1 MEAFLKQFFHML
13 SPFVVLLGVLVIF
26 FYEKMDKIAK
36 KKIGGASTKSFARL
50 ETNIMVLHNQLVK
63 IKTLLGILCVLI
75 GALLFFAI

>member
-1 MEAFLKQFFHML
+1 MEAVLKQFFHIL

-26 FYEKMDKIAK
+26 FYEKVDKIANK
-36 KKIGGASTKSFARL
+36 RISGVSTKSFARL